1 MEESIE
7 NIAQAALND
16 LEYIPEKE
24 AIDYMCIVSLGNL
37 QVTQTIKAMTKNMP
51 ENIDA
56 EVKEV
61 ADTVTKGMSVI
72 NLKVN
77 ASSTQEATTRVFE
90 TISKLFFIDGMTNG
104 FDILYNLILD
114 HDKGELPEQM
124 MEGIDATGI
133 QATSNIYA
141 NSVFTNM
148 GLFKDIADSSSKGAD
163 IMANMKFPTIK
174 SILVFEEGHI
184 EGLFGDIPA
193 NLKEKLDN
201 IVMEDKGGETNNEDS

>member
-1 MEESIE
+1 MAKNIE
-7 NIAQAALND
+7 DIAQAALND
-16 LEYIPEKE
+16 MEYLPEKE

-51 ENIDA
+51 ESIDA

-77 ASSTQEATTRVFE
+77 ASSTQEATTRVYE

-124 MEGIDATGI
+124 MKGIDATGI

-148 GLFKDIADSSSKGAD
+148 GLFKDIADSSSKGAE

-184 EGLFGDIPA
+184 EGLFGDMP
-193 NLKEKLDN
+193 EKLQEMINEIDD
-201 IVMEDKGGETNNEDS
+201 EQGGETNNEDS